1 MGENIITI
9 TIITFNYKGMRYLA
23 CCSFIEKTTVVED
36 EKHKHKP
43 NLPVYQIQWQPW
55 QEIEIGLQYNHYI
68 PHSSS
73 WDTSPGNRQER
84 GYTKHTS
91 HFLLSANTGCK
102 NSTSTSPTTLSFSG
116 YKKPSPW
123 GVGDG
128 MLVLVGGEKLKWSKE
143 LANRLRLQVGENHRP
158 FSLIYH
164 PTACDPPQ
172 GQFPWSVPTW
182 ACSVGSGAET
192 S

>member
-1 MGENIITI
+1 M
-9 TIITFNYKGMRYLA
+9 
-23 CCSFIEKTTVVED
+23 EKTTVVED

-43 NLPVYQIQWQPW
+43 NLPVYQTQQQSW
-55 QEIEIGLQYNHYI
+55 QEIRRHYI
-68 PHSSS
+68 PHSFS

-84 GYTKHTS
+84 VYTKHIILISPVIFCSPQTWAVKTVQAAAKRTQ
-91 HFLLSANTGCK
+91 LLRLQKAEPLRRRG
-102 NSTSTSPTTLSFSG
+102 
-116 YKKPSPW
+116 W
-123 GVGDG
+123 H
-128 MLVLVGGEKLKWSKE
+128 LVLVSDEKLKWSKE

-172 GQFPWSVPTW
+172 EQFPWSVPTW

>member
-1 MGENIITI
+1 M
-9 TIITFNYKGMRYLA
+9 
-23 CCSFIEKTTVVED
+23 EKTTVDED

-43 NLPVYQIQWQPW
+43 NLPVYQTQQQSW
-55 QEIEIGLQYNHYI
+55 QEIEIRLQYNHYI
-68 PHSSS
+68 PHSLS
-73 WDTSPGNRQER
+73 WDTSPGNSQER
-84 GYTKHTS
+84 VYTKHII
-91 HFLLSANTGCK
+91 LI
-102 NSTSTSPTTLSFSG
+102 SPVILCSPQIWAIKTAQATAKRTQVLRLQ
-116 YKKPSPW
+116 KPSPW

-128 MLVLVGGEKLKWSKE
+128 MLVLVSDEKLKWSKE

-158 FSLIYH
+158 FSFIYH

-172 GQFPWSVPTW
+172 EQFPWSVPTW